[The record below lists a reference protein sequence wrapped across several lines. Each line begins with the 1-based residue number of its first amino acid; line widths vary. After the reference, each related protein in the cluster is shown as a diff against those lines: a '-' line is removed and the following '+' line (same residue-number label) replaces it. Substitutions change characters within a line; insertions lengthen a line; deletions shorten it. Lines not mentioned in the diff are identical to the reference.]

1 MKRFTESHEWV
12 LLEENNATVG
22 ITCHAQRELG
32 EIVYIEL
39 PQIDRFVKAGEEVA
53 VLESTKAAVDIYAPL
68 SGTIT
73 AINESLKRDITSINL
88 SPEEKG
94 WIFKI
99 EPSDPQEINQ
109 LLYEDRYLSLTR
121 F

>member
-12 LLEENNATVG
+12 VLEEEKATVG

-39 PQIDRFVKAGEEVA
+39 PQVRRFVNAGEEVA

-73 AINESLKRDITSINL
+73 AINLSLKSDPTPLNH
-88 SPEEKG
+88 SPETEG
-94 WIFKI
+94 WIFKMESSNPEEI
-99 EPSDPQEINQ
+99 EK
-109 LLYEDRYLSLTR
+109 LLPEDKYSALT
-121 F
+121 